1 MPRRTLNA
9 AIVFESNNFQLKGEQ
24 SNTAAVFSS
33 TVDYGIFIGIFGDTF
48 LTCGLEFSF
57 AITTVSIFVMRPNE
71 LGCMQSE
78 SLLSNGAFWGFNATI
93 FALLLVFQQ
102 PLLLFLIN

>member
-24 SNTAAVFSS
+24 SNTVAVFSS
-33 TVDYGIFIGIFGDTF
+33 TVDYGVFIGIFGDTF

-57 AITTVSIFVMRPNE
+57 AIMAVSIFMMSPNE
-71 LGCMQSE
+71 LGCMQSD
-78 SLLSNGAFWGFNATI
+78 SLLNNGAFWGFNATI
-93 FALLLVFQQ
+93 IYFIIGYQTTSSS
-102 PLLLFLIN
+102 LFD